1 MHERRLRPDTVH
13 SVPKN
18 LTQPSRNNTVKM
30 ANLINLQLGWPSPSL
45 FPAPQLLDGAS
56 SVLESSKKTAAAL
69 VYGPGAGHNP
79 LREEIAKWLSATY
92 RSSQAIPPD
101 RICISN
107 GASANLENILAKFTE
122 PGYTRSIWMI
132 EPSYFLA
139 CPIFTDAGFEGR
151 LRGVPEDE
159 EGLNADFLRKALQE
173 VEKGDHPSAPV
184 MKTHA
189 RYAKLYKHII
199 YAVPTFANPS
209 GKTMS
214 LRRREELVRIAR
226 EFDALVVTDD
236 VYDVLRWPASK
247 NGHVSQL
254 GDTPPRIVDVD
265 RALDGGPKDEWGNA
279 ISNGSFS
286 KIVAPG
292 VRTGW
297 AEGTPKL
304 ATALSSIGATGSG
317 GCPSHLTATFIHDM
331 LERNQ
336 LQDHISETL
345 IPTYRA
351 RYYALFDAIEEFLIP
366 LGFKVSTGTP
376 YEVSSSNS
384 QSNGHTNGHANGHV
398 NGNTNGHSSP
408 QAAGGYF
415 TYLTVPTDLTV
426 SVAKLAAI
434 GLEKHNLKFAFGAM
448 MAVEGDSSSDERAKS
463 GYGQGIRLC
472 WAWHPE
478 EEIREGVE
486 RLAVLTKDFKSK
498 S

>member
-1 MHERRLRPDTVH
+1 
-13 SVPKN
+13 
-18 LTQPSRNNTVKM
+18 M

-45 FPAPQLLDGAS
+45 FPAPQLLNGAGN
-56 SVLESSKKTAAAL
+56 VLQSSKKTAAAL
-69 VYGPGAGHNP
+69 IYGPDAGYLP

-92 RSSQAIPPD
+92 TTSETISSD

-139 CPIFTDAGFEGR
+139 CPIFTDAGFGGR
-151 LRGVPEDE
+151 LRGVPEDD
-159 EGLNADFLRKALQE
+159 EGLDVEFLRKALQE
-173 VEKGDHPSAPV
+173 VEKGEHPTAPV
-184 MKTHA
+184 LKTHA

-214 LRRREELVRIAR
+214 LRRRQELVRIAR

-236 VYDVLRWPASK
+236 VYDVLRWPVSQD
-247 NGHVSQL
+247 GDSSQL
-254 GDTPPRIVDVD
+254 GAVPPRIVDVD
-265 RALDGGPKDEWGNA
+265 RVLDGGPKDQWGNA

-297 AEGTPKL
+297 AEGTPDL
-304 ATALSSIGATGSG
+304 ALALSSVGATKSG
-317 GCPSHLTATFIHDM
+317 GCPSHITASFIHEM
-331 LERNQ
+331 LATNQ
-336 LQDHISETL
+336 LQDHISKTL

-351 RYYALFDAIEEFLIP
+351 RYYALFNAIDELLVP

-376 YEVSSSNS
+376 YEVSSAETKT
-384 QSNGHTNGHANGHV
+384 NGHTNRS
-398 NGNTNGHSSP
+398 TNGHSSSR
-408 QAAGGYF
+408 AAGGYF
-415 TYLTVPTDLTV
+415 TYLTVPSDVGITV
-426 SVAKLAAI
+426 GELAALA
-434 GLEKHNLKFAFGAM
+434 LEKHNLKFAFGAM
-448 MAVEGDSSSDERAKS
+448 MAVEGDKTSDERAKG

-478 EEIREGVE
+478 EEIREGIA
-486 RLAVLTKDFKSK
+486 RLATLTKELKSK

>member
-1 MHERRLRPDTVH
+1 
-13 SVPKN
+13 
-18 LTQPSRNNTVKM
+18 M

-45 FPAPQLLDGAS
+45 FPAPQLLNGAGN
-56 SVLESSKKTAAAL
+56 VLQSSKKTAAAL
-69 VYGPGAGHNP
+69 IYGPDAGYLP

-92 RSSQAIPPD
+92 TTSETISSD

-139 CPIFTDAGFEGR
+139 CPIFTDAGFGGR
-151 LRGVPEDE
+151 LRGVPEDD
-159 EGLNADFLRKALQE
+159 EGLDVEFLRKALQE
-173 VEKGDHPSAPV
+173 VEKGEHPTAPV
-184 MKTHA
+184 LKTHA

-214 LRRREELVRIAR
+214 LRRRQELVRIAR

-236 VYDVLRWPASK
+236 VYDVLRWP
-247 NGHVSQL
+247 VSQD
-254 GDTPPRIVDVD
+254 GDLSQLSAVPPRIVDVD
-265 RALDGGPKDEWGNA
+265 RILEGGPKDQWGNA

-297 AEGTPKL
+297 AEGTPDL
-304 ATALSSIGATGSG
+304 ALALSSVGATKSG
-317 GCPSHLTATFIHDM
+317 GCPSHITASFIHEM
-331 LERNQ
+331 LATNQ
-336 LQDHISETL
+336 LQDHISKTL

-351 RYYALFDAIEEFLIP
+351 RYYALFNAIDELLVP

-376 YEVSSSNS
+376 YEVSSAEMKT
-384 QSNGHTNGHANGHV
+384 NGHTNGS
-398 NGNTNGHSSP
+398 TNGHSSSR
-408 QAAGGYF
+408 AAGGYF
-415 TYLTVPTDLTV
+415 TYLTVPSDVGITV
-426 SVAKLAAI
+426 GELAALA
-434 GLEKHNLKFAFGAM
+434 LEKHNLKFAFGAM
-448 MAVEGDSSSDERAKS
+448 MAVEGDKTSDERAKG

-478 EEIREGVE
+478 EEIREGIA
-486 RLAVLTKDFKSK
+486 RLATLTKELKSK

>member
-1 MHERRLRPDTVH
+1 
-13 SVPKN
+13 
-18 LTQPSRNNTVKM
+18 M

-45 FPAPQLLDGAS
+45 FPAPQLLNGAGN
-56 SVLESSKKTAAAL
+56 VLQSSKKTSAAL
-69 VYGPGAGHNP
+69 IYGPDAGYLP
-79 LREEIAKWLSATY
+79 LREEIGKWLSATY
-92 RSSQAIPPD
+92 TPSETISSD

-151 LRGVPEDE
+151 LRGVPEDD
-159 EGLNADFLRKALQE
+159 EGLDVEFLRKALQE
-173 VEKGDHPSAPV
+173 IEKGEHPTAPV
-184 MKTHA
+184 LKTHA

-214 LRRREELVRIAR
+214 LRRRQELVRIAR

-236 VYDVLRWPASK
+236 VYDVLRWP
-247 NGHVSQL
+247 VSQEGDLAQL
-254 GDTPPRIVDVD
+254 GAVPPRIVDVD
-265 RALDGGPKDEWGNA
+265 RVLDGGPKDQWGNA

-297 AEGTPKL
+297 AEGTPDL
-304 ATALSSIGATGSG
+304 ALALSSVGATKSG
-317 GCPSHLTATFIHDM
+317 GCPSHMTASFIHEM
-331 LERNQ
+331 LATNQ
-336 LQDHISETL
+336 LQDHISKTL

-351 RYYALFDAIEEFLIP
+351 RYYALFNAVDELLVP

-376 YEVSSSNS
+376 YEVSSAETKA
-384 QSNGHTNGHANGHV
+384 NGHTNGA
-398 NGNTNGHSSP
+398 TNGHSGP
-408 QAAGGYF
+408 RAAGGYF
-415 TYLTVPTDLTV
+415 TYLTVPSDIGITV
-426 SVAKLAAI
+426 GELAALA
-434 GLEKHNLKFAFGAM
+434 LEKHNLKFAFGAM
-448 MAVEGDSSSDERAKS
+448 MAVEGDKSSDERAKD

-478 EEIREGVE
+478 DEIREGIA
-486 RLAVLTKDFKSK
+486 RLAILTKELKSK